1 MAQSTSQS
9 CQACKGGGKLPT
21 PSGSQWQACPI
32 CGGSGEKYDPGLQY
46 AYRMV
51 PITIAGNGNSVQII
65 SVLNA
70 DFRWQE
76 FTGESTGPFTFLISD
91 QSAGGR
97 QFSNVAIHSAEMLGT
112 GQNPFPL
119 LTPYTFQKKGQIQ
132 IQLTDVSG
140 SSNTVAL
147 CFIGTNI
154 NENVGV
160 QPVAGGSSK

>member
-9 CQACKGGGKLPT
+9 CPACKGQGKLTT
-21 PSGSQWQACPI
+21 PYSSQWQACPI

-51 PITIAGNGNSVQII
+51 PVMLAGNGQSTQII

-76 FTGESTGPFTFLISD
+76 FTGESTGAFTFLISD

-97 QFSNVAIHSAEMLGT
+97 QFSNVAIHSAEMLGS

-119 LTPYTFQKKGQIQ
+119 LTPYVFQKKGQIQ

-140 SSNTVAL
+140 FSNTIAL
-147 CFIGTNI
+147 CFLGTNI
-154 NENVGV
+154 NEAVGT
-160 QPVAGGSSK
+160 QPKQGGGQ

>member
-1 MAQSTSQS
+1 MAQSTSKACS
-9 CQACKGGGKLPT
+9 ACKGAGKIPT

-51 PITIAGNGNSVQII
+51 PVTVSGSGTSTQII
-65 SVLNA
+65 SILNA

-76 FTGESTGPFTFLISD
+76 LTGESTGAFTFLITD

-97 QFSNVAIHSAEMLGT
+97 QFSNVAIHSSEMLGS

-119 LTPYTFQKKGQIQ
+119 LTPYVFQKKGQIQ
-132 IQLTDVSG
+132 ILLTDVSG
-140 SSNTVAL
+140 QSNTIAL

-154 NENVGV
+154 NEAVGT
-160 QPVAGGSSK
+160 QPKQGGGQ